1 MRTQTTYIATY
12 IQKVI
17 QLQQHCP
24 LQSSIAYCL
33 NRLRMAQ
40 IRFLNLG
47 NLIVCPEYNCVLIFQ
62 NKSLIRIDPLAR
74 SAQT

>member
-12 IQKVI
+12 IQKAL
-17 QLQQHCP
+17 QLQQYCP

-40 IRFLNLG
+40 IHFLNLG
-47 NLIVCPEYNCVLIFQ
+47 NFIVCPE
-62 NKSLIRIDPLAR
+62 
-74 SAQT
+74 